1 MGQKTQAKQLPF
13 PRFSFLSFVLVPIC
27 SRLLLA
33 VESAFFFFF
42 FGLQIFA
49 EISVFLGL
57 HFFWGFF
64 CAFWCFGVVDLLGF
78 VWLATL

>member
-1 MGQKTQAKQLPF
+1 
-13 PRFSFLSFVLVPIC
+13 
-27 SRLLLA
+27 
-33 VESAFFFFF
+33 
-42 FGLQIFA
+42 LQIFA